1 MWDVSAH
8 CGWWVHVLDC
18 VKADGDAD
26 GDDEGGGDDDS
37 SLEALLQSGTSPGLS
52 PQFLLGLSIPGKL
65 ANAES

>member
-1 MWDVSAH
+1 MGTVIGRNKYRRGGA
-8 CGWWVHVLDC
+8 
-18 VKADGDAD
+18 ADGDAD